1 MLVDLSG
8 YTALSATLNPE
19 DTNRLPQR
27 FFDLVDSLVLN
38 FGGTIDKHIGD
49 SVMAL
54 FGAPVAHGNDPERA
68 VRAAVAI
75 QAAMPSLAGDF
86 GRAMTV
92 HIGMALGE
100 VVARELASAAP
111 AAFTV
116 TGDAA
121 NLAARLRDHAGPGE
135 TLVAKALVRA
145 SDHIATFDT
154 VGQRRLKGLAGPQA
168 MFRLVGLRAD
178 ATQELAMV
186 GRHGD
191 LAQLLSLVTAARTTG
206 SGGAAVIRGVPG
218 IGKSRLLREVTAR
231 AKAIGVTC
239 VSGLVLDFGAHVG
252 EDVLATITAGLLGTA
267 PDSLAHSKI
276 RAVADAVTSAR
287 IAPEDR
293 PFILDLLSLPQSADS
308 QTVYAA
314 MDAGA
319 RRRGMA
325 AALVRLLQTASRDRA
340 VLIAVED
347 VHWADKATLYLLA
360 HQAAGI
366 ADCAAAL
373 IMTTRPE
380 GDPFGADWRAQS
392 PHAPAITIELGPL
405 PPEDAVQLVA
415 GIQTGIDDFASQCVA
430 RAEANPLFLEQL
442 LRHKSQG
449 GMARLPHSIQAVVLA
464 RLDSLAEPDRW
475 ALRAAGMV
483 AVQTAGHFGSK
494 MLGSSTF
501 P

>member
-8 YTALSATLNPE
+8 YTALSATLDPE

-49 SVMAL
+49 S
-54 FGAPVAHGNDPERA
+54 
-68 VRAAVAI
+68 
-75 QAAMPSLAGDF
+75 
-86 GRAMTV
+86 
-92 HIGMALGE
+92 
-100 VVARELASAAP
+100 
-111 AAFTV
+111 
-116 TGDAA
+116 
-121 NLAARLRDHAGPGE
+121 
-135 TLVAKALVRA
+135 
-145 SDHIATFDT
+145 

-239 VSGLVLDFGAHVG
+239 VSGLVPDFGAQVG

-267 PDSLAHSKI
+267 PVSLAHSKI

-293 PFILDLLSLPQSADS
+293 PLILDLLSLPQPADS

-319 RRRGMA
+319 RRHGMA
-325 AALVRLLQTASRDRA
+325 AALVR
-340 VLIAVED
+340 
-347 VHWADKATLYLLA
+347 
-360 HQAAGI
+360 
-366 ADCAAAL
+366 
-373 IMTTRPE
+373 
-380 GDPFGADWRAQS
+380 
-392 PHAPAITIELGPL
+392 
-405 PPEDAVQLVA
+405 
-415 GIQTGIDDFASQCVA
+415 
-430 RAEANPLFLEQL
+430 
-442 LRHKSQG
+442 
-449 GMARLPHSIQAVVLA
+449 
-464 RLDSLAEPDRW
+464 
-475 ALRAAGMV
+475 
-483 AVQTAGHFGSK
+483 
-494 MLGSSTF
+494 
-501 P
+501 